1 MRTTYVGLVRDHSGS
16 MRSLAT
22 QACNDYNLTLSG
34 IQESMRDEGQQ
45 AYVTVVEC
53 GVGYNASVRVANSLA
68 DVNSLRE
75 LTSYSAN
82 GGATPLWDSVG
93 EVIDQ
98 IENNIPAWAITDTQ
112 VAFLVMVTT
121 DGEENSSR
129 RWNART
135 IAARIQKLQ
144 ATDRWTFVFRV
155 PRGAKRTLVAAGIP
169 DGNVIEWEQTSKSL
183 EHATQTQVAATK
195 SYFAARSAGVTKSTT
210 FYADVGKIKETD
222 VKVNL
227 ADLSGEFA
235 ISEVQAHQDGVDV
248 KSFCM
253 TNFGDFKVGKA
264 YYQLTKRETVQAGKL
279 IAIRD
284 KTSGHI
290 YTGNAAR
297 QLLGFPFGVQIKVA
311 PGTQG
316 QYDVFVQSTSYN
328 RKLVQNT
335 RVLYHRGR

>member
-1 MRTTYVGLVRDHSGS
+1 MRTYIGLVRDHSGS

-34 IQESMRDEGQQ
+34 IQESMRDEGQE
-45 AYVTVVEC
+45 AFVTVVEC
-53 GVGYNASVRVANSLA
+53 GVGYQASVRVANSLT

-75 LTSYSAN
+75 MTSYSAN
-82 GGATPLWDSVG
+82 GSATPLWDSVG

-98 IENNIPAWAITDTQ
+98 IEHNIPAWAVNDTQ

-121 DGEENSSR
+121 DGEENSSK
-129 RWNART
+129 RWNARS
-135 IAARIQKLQ
+135 IAERIRKLQ

-155 PRGAKRTLVAAGIP
+155 PRGAKRTLVVAGIP

-183 EHATQTQVAATK
+183 EYATQAQVAATK
-195 SYFAARSAGVTKSTT
+195 SYFAARSAGATKSTT
-210 FYADVGKIKETD
+210 FYANVAAIKPED

-227 ADLSGEFA
+227 VDLSKEF
-235 ISEVQAHQDGVDV
+235 SNSTVPAHQDGVDV
-248 KSFCM
+248 KTFCLA
-253 TNFGDFKVGKA
+253 NFGDFKIGRA
-264 YYQLTKRETVQAGKL
+264 YYQLTKRETVQAGKS
-279 IAIRD
+279 IAIQDRL
-284 KTSGHI
+284 SGQI

-297 QLLGFPFGVQIKVA
+297 QLLGFPFGVEIKVA

-328 RKLVQNT
+328 RKLVKDT
-335 RVLYHRGR
+335 RVLYHR